1 MKLRSNMILKVIVPT
16 VVVISVVFI
25 VMLVRS
31 DNKKSQTQTVTHTVY
46 DLTPDELRTLG
57 IEGDT
62 PQDTIRTLVGTI
74 KKTRQDIA
82 DIRAK
87 NDELRQKNE
96 LLISKNNDVDSRVA
110 QALELEKRKL
120 QQDFKEQTT
129 MLLNEVETR
138 LANLSNNLLVQ
149 SQTIDNTQTQ
159 SNSDLPI
166 GLGSDTDTNTNEA
179 GLRWI
184 IPADMRTLDR
194 NGNLILDENNNSGNG
209 GLSFANVFNALD
221 NSVVGKAHQELTGV
235 KNNRQETP
243 PTPIY
248 TIPEN
253 STLIGSVAL
262 TALLGRVPFD
272 GVVNDP
278 YPFKVIVGREN
289 LTANGITLPNVEGAI
304 FSGTASGDWT
314 LSCVRGKVTSMTL
327 VFSDGRIS
335 TLPDKSKNGGSDEGI
350 GWISNP
356 QGIPCI
362 PGDRKT
368 NAGEFLVTNFL
379 LSGTSSAAQ
388 AFAQGQTTNAI
399 SENGN
404 VISAVTGSQG
414 KFLLGQALGGGLK
427 ESTEWFRKRYGQTFD
442 AIYVPPGSPVVV
454 NITQSL
460 DINYDQN
467 GRKVNYNSATQR
479 SKLD

>member
-1 MKLRSNMILKVIVPT
+1 MKLKSNMILKVIVPT

-31 DNKKSQTQTVTHTVY
+31 DNKMSRTQTVTHTVY
-46 DLTPDELRTLG
+46 DLTPDELRNLG

-62 PQDTIRTLVGTI
+62 PQDTIRTLIGTI

-110 QALELEKRKL
+110 QALEQEKSKL
-120 QQDFKEQTT
+120 QQDFQEQTT
-129 MLLNEVETR
+129 TLLNEVETR
-138 LANLSNNLLVQ
+138 LANLSNNLSVQ
-149 SQTIDNTQTQ
+149 SQTIANTQTQ
-159 SNSDLPI
+159 SNHNSDLPI
-166 GLGSDTDTNTNEA
+166 GLSSTDTNET

-184 IPADMRTLDR
+184 TPADMRSLDR
-194 NGNLILDENNNSGNG
+194 NGNPILDENNNSSG

-235 KNNRQETP
+235 KNNRQDTTP
-243 PTPIY
+243 LTPIY

-253 STLIGSVAL
+253 STLVGSVAL

-314 LSCVRGKVTSMTL
+314 LSCVRGKLTSMTL
-327 VFSDGRIS
+327 VFNDGRIS
-335 TLPDKSKNGGSDEGI
+335 TLPDKRKNGGNDEGI

-368 NAGEFLVTNFL
+368 NAGEFLATNFL
-379 LSGTSSAAQ
+379 LSGTSAAAQ